1 MTASIATGI
10 TTQHDA
16 VRGTKYTYTA
26 TVTCASHGAIAVES
40 DSAYGREPNPNS
52 AYSAAQSAQNTH
64 NQQHHSS

>member
-40 DSAYGREPNPNS
+40 DSAHGAAPNPDS
-52 AYSAAQSAQNTH
+52 AYNAAQRARDAH
-64 NQQHHSS
+64 NQQCRSS